1 VRLESTFKPSPRRS
15 RPIVMAVHRR
25 PTLYALLIFGFPGFL
40 AASAEGMRLI
50 SIWRSGKDQ
59 PSVLAMRKNQVTA
72 FLPKFRLT

>member
-1 VRLESTFKPSPRRS
+1 
-15 RPIVMAVHRR
+15 
-25 PTLYALLIFGFPGFL
+25 
-40 AASAEGMRLI
+40 MRLI